1 MKHYQNT
8 ILEQKTQR
16 DSNVPILPTMV
27 VLFLNGANALVLQ
40 NCFVVVDFWNQRPT
54 QCPLPVTVN
63 LCWIPSETN
72 PSKSD
77 AIFFKHLFLVRNEFL
92 RDETM
97 NSKLLYTLSES
108 TWCQGFAHCFFSLC
122 FSPSLYLFITL
133 CVCVS
138 LSLSLLSLF
147 SLFSLLSPLSL
158 SFLLLRDR
166 YWFSGSIY
174 EH

>member
-40 NCFVVVDFWNQRPT
+40 NCFVVVDFWNQWPT

-92 RDETM
+92 RNETM

-108 TWCQGFAHCFFSLC
+108 TWCQGFAHCLLFLFLMFFPVSI
-122 FSPSLYLFITL
+122 SLYYSVR
-133 CVCVS
+133 VCVS
-138 LSLSLLSLF
+138 FSLSSL
-147 SLFSLLSPLSL
+147 SLFSLLSPLFSLLSL
-158 SFLLLRDR
+158 SLF
-166 YWFSGSIY
+166 YC
-174 EH
+174 